1 MRCSGRGV
9 VLVLAV
15 VALSLPAS
23 RAAAQP
29 EYKVVHSFSGADGSS
44 PAAALLRA
52 SDGYFY
58 GTTEIGGL
66 YDKGTIFRVD
76 ESGAGFRVIHDFDGS
91 DGKQPTA
98 QLVEPAPPDG
108 YFYGTSCLGGAHSAG
123 TVFRVDATGDGF
135 EVLRQMDPATDG
147 EEPCTAL
154 TIAPDGRLYGTT
166 YSGGAHNFGTIYGL
180 ARTGEDFDVILDC
193 DSSSCAYPSSGVVAG
208 PDGRLYGAHYN
219 TLLLPTG
226 HVFRIETDGTGY
238 TPLGGDLGTYSS
250 PLSFGSD
257 GLLYGAAMMDLFRM
271 DTSGSNFLT
280 RFAPG
285 ASSLREGP
293 EGRIYGTMI
302 AGGQHFGGTI
312 FRIDF
317 DTDLFVETIHDCG
330 GDGSAPASPPILGAD
345 GAFYGTTMQG
355 GEHDEGVVYRLTL
368 IPIYVMTPPSGPAA
382 GGTRAEVYAWNF
394 HDGATLEVGGVQTGD
409 QVVDTNQRTITGT
422 LPPLAPGRLHDV
434 RILDPDGTFGTRRGM
449 YFADFLDVPIAHPFH
464 FWIEWLMRSGVTA
477 GCGGGLFCPEAEVTR
492 AQMAV
497 FLLKAKHGAG
507 FVPPPCEGL
516 FADVSCAPEPDFA
529 ADWIEQL
536 SREGITSGCG
546 TGVYCP
552 DASVRRDQ
560 MAVFLLKALRGS
572 TYVPPVCFGIFDD
585 VPCAPEHAFAADWIE
600 ELYHS
605 GITSGC
611 SLSPLRYCPGAAVAR
626 AQMAAFLV
634 EAFDLNQ

>member
-1 MRCSGRGV
+1 MERPPRGHSKSASMATA
-9 VLVLAV
+9 LAARRRTQASSSAA
-15 VALSLPAS
+15 VARKQTWP
-23 RAAAQP
+23 
-29 EYKVVHSFSGADGSS
+29 G
-44 PAAALLRA
+44 PAA
-52 SDGYFY
+52 
-58 GTTEIGGL
+58 
-66 YDKGTIFRVD
+66 
-76 ESGAGFRVIHDFDGS
+76 
-91 DGKQPTA
+91 
-98 QLVEPAPPDG
+98 
-108 YFYGTSCLGGAHSAG
+108 
-123 TVFRVDATGDGF
+123 
-135 EVLRQMDPATDG
+135 
-147 EEPCTAL
+147 PC
-154 TIAPDGRLYGTT
+154 G
-166 YSGGAHNFGTIYGL
+166 
-180 ARTGEDFDVILDC
+180 
-193 DSSSCAYPSSGVVAG
+193 
-208 PDGRLYGAHYN
+208 
-219 TLLLPTG
+219 
-226 HVFRIETDGTGY
+226 GTG
-238 TPLGGDLGTYSS
+238 
-250 PLSFGSD
+250 
-257 GLLYGAAMMDLFRM
+257 
-271 DTSGSNFLT
+271 
-280 RFAPG
+280 
-285 ASSLREGP
+285 
-293 EGRIYGTMI
+293 
-302 AGGQHFGGTI
+302 
-312 FRIDF
+312 
-317 DTDLFVETIHDCG
+317 
-330 GDGSAPASPPILGAD
+330 SA
-345 GAFYGTTMQG
+345 
-355 GEHDEGVVYRLTL
+355 
-368 IPIYVMTPPSGPAA
+368 PAA

-422 LPPLAPGRLHDV
+422 LPSLAPGRLHDV